1 MQYYSPWFRW
11 LREHTDIVFRVFYLW
26 DFGVTARPDPQFGQV
41 VRWDI
46 DLLAGYD
53 SEFVPNRARDAGTH
67 HFRGLDNPALPAR
80 LAAWGPDVLLLFGYN
95 WLSHLRALAWARTRG
110 VPVVLR
116 GDSHLLGR
124 GLPAWP
130 RRLALR
136 LLFRQFAAAL
146 PVGQANRDYFR
157 AFGIPAHRL
166 FLAPHAV
173 ETPRFDPEDPA
184 VRAGAAALRSELGLT
199 GHRVVLFAGKFHPR
213 KQPVPLLEAFLAVA
227 GPQDALVFVGD
238 GPERP
243 RLEALAASRPDRTVR
258 LLPFANQ
265 TEMPARYALADIFA
279 LPSQGSYETWGLAV
293 NEAMHL
299 GEPCLVSDLVGCHAD
314 LVLPGKTGW
323 VFPAADP
330 AALATTLADA
340 LRLPADEL
348 ARLGRQAR
356 ALSAGF
362 TYRETTAGLLAAL
375 AALRGPSPS

>member
-1 MQYYSPWFRW
+1 MHSMSSMP
-11 LREHTDIVFRVFYLW
+11 
-26 DFGVTARPDPQFGQV
+26 
-41 VRWDI
+41 
-46 DLLAGYD
+46 
-53 SEFVPNRARDAGTH
+53 RARSQV
-67 HFRGLDNPALPAR
+67 
-80 LAAWGPDVLLLFGYN
+80 AASFQL
-95 WLSHLRALAWARTRG
+95 
-110 VPVVLR
+110 
-116 GDSHLLGR
+116 
-124 GLPAWP
+124 
-130 RRLALR
+130 
-136 LLFRQFAAAL
+136 
-146 PVGQANRDYFR
+146 
-157 AFGIPAHRL
+157 
-166 FLAPHAV
+166 